1 MNDSY
6 LLLKSLHV
14 LGAILFLGNVIVTLW
29 WKLMANRTRQPAV
42 IAFAQ
47 RQVTLTDYVFTF
59 CGAGLVLV
67 SGVANVWLQGW
78 QITQIRWL
86 GWGSA
91 LFLIS
96 GLLWLLILIP
106 IQIHQARLA
115 RQFAA
120 GAEIPAAYWRAER
133 VWVVVGVIATLL
145 VLANVFWMVYKPA

>member
-1 MNDSY
+1 MNDTY

-29 WKLMANRTRQPAV
+29 WKLMANRTRQPVV

-59 CGAGLVLV
+59 GGAGLVLV
-67 SGVANVWLQGW
+67 SGVANIWLQGW
-78 QITQIRWL
+78 DITQSRWL

-91 LFLIS
+91 LFLVS

-115 RQFAA
+115 RQFAD
-120 GAEIPAAYWRAER
+120 GTEIPAAYWRAER